1 MEDIKIE
8 SILRK
13 ISEAEELYI
22 ENEKLRM
29 ESSPTLKRMGPS
41 PILKEM
47 MQSDIKVKLEYLLM
61 DYIARLTIQNKEYE
75 ETISRRQKDEK
86 VS

>member
-75 ETISRRQKDEK
+75 ETILRRQKDEK